1 MSLPIETAKNTKNAA
16 PGSEPAILPLGRDGW
31 LVRFHL
37 TMAPWVPDAVQMLVS
52 KAQADMPAG
61 VTGISP
67 CLGSVLFTYDPD
79 TCDRMAVRAAIADLL
94 HGTDWRAVTPSPA
107 PKVWHLPAA
116 FGGDHGP
123 DLMAVADLTGLGADE
138 VIGMITATPLR
149 VLAIGF
155 APGQPYLGLL
165 PEALNLPR
173 MSSINPQVP
182 YGAIALAIRQ
192 LVLFANPSPTG
203 WRQVART
210 AFRPYQ
216 PDAPTPLPLGTGDE
230 LRLIPVGAGEM
241 DALLA
246 AGDPMGGARQEVRG

>member
-1 MSLPIETAKNTKNAA
+1 MSADPAPITTS
-16 PGSEPAILPLGRDGW
+16 PPRPTEPVILPLGRDGW
-31 LVRFHL
+31 LVSFHL
-37 TMAPWVPDAVQMLVS
+37 TMEPWVPDAVQMLVARAS
-52 KAQADMPAG
+52 ANPPTG
-61 VTGISP
+61 VTGVSP

-79 TCDRMAVRAAIADLL
+79 ASDRMTVRAGIAEILRN
-94 HGTDWRAVTPSPA
+94 TDWRGATPIPA
-107 PKVWHLPAA
+107 PTVWHLPTA

-123 DLMAVADLTGLGADE
+123 DLNAVAGLTGLGPDA
-138 VIGMITATPLR
+138 VVRMITDTPLR

-173 MSSINPQVP
+173 MSEINPQVP
-182 YGAIALAIRQ
+182 YGAIALAISQ

-216 PDAPTPLPLGTGDE
+216 PDAPAPLPLSAGDE
-230 LRLIPVGAGEM
+230 VRLIPVGAGEM
-241 DALLA
+241 DALLSS
-246 AGDPMGGARQEVRG
+246 GDPMGGARQEVRG